1 MSATQAPIGEVI
13 AVRPGDTAAAS
24 EVDGWLCDYAASRD
38 PALRERI
45 ILAYLGLAD
54 RLADR
59 YRTSRGDS
67 PWVLTLLYTSSRGGR
82 MLVDLP

>member
-1 MSATQAPIGEVI
+1 MAWWLMSATATQAPIGEVM
-13 AVRPGDTAAAS
+13 AVRPGDPAAAS
-24 EVDGWLCDYAASRD
+24 EVDGWLCDYASSRD

-59 YRTSRGDS
+59 YRASRGTT
-67 PWVLTLLYTSSRGGR
+67 PW
-82 MLVDLP
+82 